1 MGKTRLTEN
10 QKQEFIEAYLRHR
23 EDGKTKVLAAY
34 RAARLELAAECKP
47 SPGFATFRSWLRYG
61 PKESETA
68 DVSAEAAEE
77 SSEETADVSAEADE
91 ANNLREE
98 NQILRR
104 YLRIALA
111 FADNADLTYLV
122 DRAMPD
128 LLPGE

>member
-47 SPGFATFRSWLRYG
+47 SPGLATFRSWLRYG
-61 PKESETA
+61 PKES
-68 DVSAEAAEE
+68 
-77 SSEETADVSAEADE
+77 ETADVSAEADE